1 MSNTLT
7 FTVNGAE
14 TTIDADPQA
23 TLLSVL
29 RERLD
34 LTGAKVSCGEGAC
47 GACTVLVDD
56 RPVRACITPV
66 GAAAGKRVLTIEGL
80 AARTMND
87 EEGTMKN
94 QPAPVGDQAA
104 IGAETGTGSSFIAH
118 RPSFILHPLQQAFID
133 ADAFQCGY
141 CTPGMI
147 MSAAGLLL
155 EHPDPDVRTIVSFMQ
170 GNICRCGMYAR
181 IVRAIQQAAAELRAD
196 PAAGGER

>member
-1 MSNTLT
+1 MSNTLN

-14 TTIDADPQA
+14 LTIDADPQA
-23 TLLSVL
+23 ALLSVL

-34 LTGAKVSCGEGAC
+34 LTGAKLSCGEGAC

-56 RPVRACITPV
+56 QPVRACVTPAI
-66 GAAAGKRVLTIEGL
+66 AAAGKRVLTIEGL
-80 AARTMND
+80 ADGER
-87 EEGTMKN
+87 
-94 QPAPVGDQAA
+94 
-104 IGAETGTGSSFIAH
+104 
-118 RPSFILHPLQQAFID
+118 LHPLQRAFVD

-147 MSAAGLLL
+147 MAGVRLLL
-155 EHPDPDVRTIVSFMQ
+155 EHPDPDVETIVSFMQ

-181 IVRAIQQAAAELRAD
+181 IVRAIQGAAAELRAD

>member
-7 FTVNGAE
+7 FTLNGAE
-14 TTIDADPQA
+14 LTIDADPQA

-29 RERLD
+29 RERFD
-34 LTGAKVSCGEGAC
+34 LTGAKLSCGEGAC
-47 GACTVLVDD
+47 GACTVLVGDE
-56 RPVRACITPV
+56 PVRSCITSIA
-66 GAAAGKRVLTIEGL
+66 AAAGKRVLTIEGL
-80 AARTMND
+80 ATPTMNA
-87 EEGTMKN
+87 EGGTMN
-94 QPAPVGDQAA
+94 GQPAA
-104 IGAETGTGSSFIAH
+104 IRPEAGTGASFIVH
-118 RPSFILHPLQQAFID
+118 RSSLHPLQQAFID

-147 MSAAGLLL
+147 MAGVGLLL
-155 EHPDPDVRTIVSFMQ
+155 KHPDPDVETIVSFMQ